1 MTDSETQF
9 MELLQSTLMGTKKK
23 TELVAMQISLHTDE
37 DWKLAVGRE
46 VSFRDSKEVVLV
58 ELSVCMSV
66 CQIRMKITLI
76 STQTS
81 YVTFQLYVLSL
92 QDLS

>member
-9 MELLQSTLMGTKKK
+9 MELLQSTIMGTKKK

-37 DWKLAVGRE
+37 GWKLAVGRE

-58 ELSVCMSV
+58 ELSVCTLQLKLFVKTVYIMFLQSV
-66 CQIRMKITLI
+66 T
-76 STQTS
+76 
-81 YVTFQLYVLSL
+81 VF
-92 QDLS
+92 

>member
-9 MELLQSTLMGTKKK
+9 MELLQSTIMGTKKK

-66 CQIRMKITLI
+66 CQIRITLI
-76 STQTS
+76 SMQTS
-81 YVTFQLYVLSL
+81 YVTFQLYALTL
-92 QDLS
+92 QETL

>member
-9 MELLQSTLMGTKKK
+9 MELLQSTIMGTKKK

-66 CQIRMKITLI
+66 CMSNQNENKIKLI
-76 STQTS
+76 NRCDNTCRS
-81 YVTFQLYVLSL
+81 YT
-92 QDLS
+92 D